1 VRRRRLRT
9 KTRRHRADLSPLPAA
24 PRPASTVFCHL
35 AWNLLLQHYFL
46 ASEGDVIIRNDLL
59 EYTGPDRKTIR
70 VLWIDAARTAA
81 YVYDVQA
88 LSAEAEL
95 ARVAELEA
103 DLAAGRARLL
113 PDDPYMVVVNQ
124 DLLPEKHL
132 QLRARAWEIVRE
144 LTAMEPAIY
153 EPRRRGQLVS
163 EYTQRHGVSHPT
175 IYRYLRRYW
184 QRGQTPNALLPDYA
198 NSGGRGKTRAASEG
212 IKRGRPRKEGAA
224 PGVNVDA
231 QMRAVFRVAV
241 ARHAVTHP
249 PLSRRAVFDQMLR
262 DFFCERSVAPGT
274 LRVQRHEP
282 VAALPTFGQFS
293 YWLEQDHLMEAQRM
307 APALAADSAIARP
320 GRPGAAFRVEAM
332 QADVQLVSRADRSQ
346 VTGKPYLYV
355 VTDIFSS
362 AVAGI
367 YVSMEQPSWRH
378 ALMAL
383 ANSAA
388 DKRRYCLRHGL
399 DIPSGAWP
407 SRHLPELLFADAAL
421 LGSADDGAD
430 GALLNNFNVRC
441 LVAPQEAPSP
451 WSAELGK
458 RFALQPCAAGPAAS
472 LPASPA
478 ATVAAPAAGLAG
490 GPAAASGEW
499 DGGLTLPCGRLD
511 AVLDLE
517 QFTRVAISG
526 VLAYNH
532 APLDGGHTP
541 QHLWDWGVTQRG
553 TGLRQYAE
561 ELVHCSLLPVH
572 DAVVT
577 AEGICL
583 NGTYYSCARAE
594 EGRWFERA
602 AQRGQWHVK
611 VACDTASLDTVYL
624 LDPQAPMHFHACHIA
639 ERSVAHRRL
648 SSAEV
653 ARLRAGDFPARPH
666 SAPHGHYASFE
677 RIVATLTG

>member
-1 VRRRRLRT
+1 
-9 KTRRHRADLSPLPAA
+9 
-24 PRPASTVFCHL
+24 
-35 AWNLLLQHYFL
+35 
-46 ASEGDVIIRNDLL
+46 VISRNDLL
-59 EYTGPDRKTIR
+59 EYAGPDRKTIR
-70 VLWIDAARTAA
+70 VLWIDAAHTAA
-81 YVYDVQA
+81 YVYNVKA
-88 LSAEAEL
+88 HSAEAEL
-95 ARVAELEA
+95 ARMAVLQA
-103 DLAAGRARLL
+103 DLASGRARLL

-124 DLLPEKHL
+124 DLLPPKHL
-132 QLRARAWEIVRE
+132 ELRARAWEIVRE

-153 EPRRRGQLVS
+153 EPRRRGQLVAD
-163 EYTQRHGVSHPT
+163 YTQRHGVSHPT

-224 PGVNVDA
+224 PGVNVDE

-241 ARHAVTHP
+241 ARHAATHP
-249 PLSRRAVFDQMLR
+249 APSRRAIFDQMLR
-262 DFFCERSVAPGT
+262 DFFCERSIAAGT
-274 LRVQRHEP
+274 QRVQRGE
-282 VAALPTFGQFS
+282 ALQALPTFGQFS
-293 YWLEQDHLMEAQRM
+293 YWLEQDQLMAPQRI
-307 APALAADSAIARP
+307 APALPDDSAVAHP

-332 QADVQLVSRADRSQ
+332 QAQVQLVSRADRSQ
-346 VTGKPYLYV
+346 VTGKPWLYA
-355 VTDIFSS
+355 VTDIFSGV
-362 AVAGI
+362 VAGV

-421 LGSADDGAD
+421 LGDADDGS
-430 GALLNNFNVRC
+430 LLNNFNVRC
-441 LVAPQEAPSP
+441 LVAPQEGPSP

-458 RFALQPCAAGPAAS
+458 RFALRTQAATAASASAAGS
-472 LPASPA
+472 
-478 ATVAAPAAGLAG
+478 AAPAAD
-490 GPAAASGEW
+490 AAV
-499 DGGLTLPCGRLD
+499 PCGRLD

-517 QFTRVAISG
+517 QFTRIVISG

-532 APLDGGHTP
+532 APQQDERTP
-541 QHLWDWGVTQRG
+541 QQLWDWGVAQRG
-553 TGLRQYAE
+553 TALRQYAE
-561 ELVHCSLLPVH
+561 ELVHCSLLPVQ

-583 NGTYYSCARAE
+583 HGTYYSCARAV

-611 VACDTASLDTVYL
+611 VACDTSSLDTIYL

-653 ARLRAGDFPARPH
+653 LRLRASEAPARQHVP
-666 SAPHGHYASFE
+666 PPGQYASFE
-677 RIVATLTG
+677 RMVAALAG

>member
-1 VRRRRLRT
+1 MI
-9 KTRRHRADLSPLPAA
+9 S
-24 PRPASTVFCHL
+24 
-35 AWNLLLQHYFL
+35 
-46 ASEGDVIIRNDLL
+46 RNDLL
-59 EYTGPDRKTIR
+59 EYAGPDRKTIR
-70 VLWIDAARTAA
+70 VLWIDAAQTAA

-88 LSAEAEL
+88 HSAEAEL
-95 ARVAELEA
+95 VRMAVLQA
-103 DLAAGRARLL
+103 DLASGRARLL

-124 DLLPEKHL
+124 ELLPEKHL

-163 EYTQRHGVSHPT
+163 EYTLRHGVSHPT

-212 IKRGRPRKEGAA
+212 VKRGRPRKEGAA
-224 PGVNVDA
+224 PGVNVDEP
-231 QMRAVFRVAV
+231 MRAVFRVAV
-241 ARHAVTHP
+241 ARHAATHP
-249 PLSRRAVFDQMLR
+249 MLSRRAIFDQMLR
-262 DFFCERSVAPGT
+262 DFFCQRSIACAS
-274 LRVQRHEP
+274 LRVQRGEP
-282 VAALPTFGQFS
+282 LAALPTFGQFS
-293 YWLEQDHLMEAQRM
+293 YWLEQDHLLESQRM
-307 APALAADSAIARP
+307 APALPADSAIARA

-355 VTDIFSS
+355 VTDIFSG

-378 ALMAL
+378 AQMAL

-399 DIPSGAWP
+399 DIPSGAWQ

-421 LGSADDGAD
+421 LDNADDCDD
-430 GALLNNFNVRC
+430 GTLLNNFNVRC
-441 LVAPQEAPSP
+441 LVAPAAAPSP

-458 RFALQPCAAGPAAS
+458 RFALLPHDAAAATDPTAAATAAS
-472 LPASPA
+472 AQ
-478 ATVAAPAAGLAG
+478 PAAGDEAG
-490 GPAAASGEW
+490 A
-499 DGGLTLPCGRLD
+499 LLPCGRLD

-517 QFTRVAISG
+517 QFTRVVIGS

-532 APLDGGHTP
+532 ARQADGYTP
-541 QHLWDWGVTQRG
+541 QQLWDWGVAQRG
-553 TGLRQYAE
+553 TALRQYAE

-583 NGTYYSCARAE
+583 HGTYYSCARAQ

-611 VACDTASLDTVYL
+611 VACDSASLDTIYL

-653 ARLRAGDFPARPH
+653 ARLRAGDFLARQH
-666 SAPHGHYASFE
+666 VAPPGQYASFE
-677 RIVATLTG
+677 RMVAALAG

>member
-1 VRRRRLRT
+1 
-9 KTRRHRADLSPLPAA
+9 
-24 PRPASTVFCHL
+24 
-35 AWNLLLQHYFL
+35 
-46 ASEGDVIIRNDLL
+46 
-59 EYTGPDRKTIR
+59 
-70 VLWIDAARTAA
+70 
-81 YVYDVQA
+81 
-88 LSAEAEL
+88 
-95 ARVAELEA
+95 
-103 DLAAGRARLL
+103 
-113 PDDPYMVVVNQ
+113 
-124 DLLPEKHL
+124 
-132 QLRARAWEIVRE
+132 
-144 LTAMEPAIY
+144 
-153 EPRRRGQLVS
+153 
-163 EYTQRHGVSHPT
+163 
-175 IYRYLRRYW
+175 
-184 QRGQTPNALLPDYA
+184 
-198 NSGGRGKTRAASEG
+198 
-212 IKRGRPRKEGAA
+212 
-224 PGVNVDA
+224 
-231 QMRAVFRVAV
+231 
-241 ARHAVTHP
+241 
-249 PLSRRAVFDQMLR
+249 
-262 DFFCERSVAPGT
+262 
-274 LRVQRHEP
+274 
-282 VAALPTFGQFS
+282 
-293 YWLEQDHLMEAQRM
+293 
-307 APALAADSAIARP
+307 
-320 GRPGAAFRVEAM
+320 M
-332 QADVQLVSRADRSQ
+332 QADVRLVSRADRNQ

-367 YVSMEQPSWRH
+367 YVSMEQPSWQH

-472 LPASPA
+472 
-478 ATVAAPAAGLAG
+478 PAAGSAAGPAG
-490 GPAAASGEW
+490 GPAAAAGER
-499 DGGLTLPCGRLD
+499 DGGLPQPCGRLD

-517 QFTRVAISG
+517 QFTRVAISA

-532 APLDGGHTP
+532 TPLDGGYTP
-541 QHLWDWGVTQRG
+541 QQLWDWGVAQRG

-583 NGTYYSCARAE
+583 NGTYYSCARAQ

-653 ARLRAGDFPARPH
+653 ARLRAGDFPARQH